1 MNSKLTLIALLLCF
15 LPRIVYPDF
24 IFQKQHTSLLPI
36 PFGNP
41 NHNPRFGSGRAMH
54 EKALSAEKQGIARA
68 YRLGLNHPLQIIRF
82 YTRGTIEER
91 VSRERT
97 EL

>member
-1 MNSKLTLIALLLCF
+1 MRSKSINEFKSDPDCSVIMLSTEDSVSGLH
-15 LPRIVYPDF
+15 LPEATHIF
-24 IFQKQHTSLLPI
+24 ITH
-36 PFGNP
+36 PFW
-41 NHNPRFGSGRAMH
+41 FGSGRPMH

-82 YTRGTIEER
+82 YARGTIEER